1 MIPPELAIM
10 ARIRGGMNVCDS
22 EGLKV
27 GTVEQMYMGVP
38 YGESPEDIVLP
49 PDYIAP
55 TIVEPFIRV
64 DHQGQDLYIPSG
76 AISDVTNDC
85 VRLNVVRDRI
95 PEQGW
100 DERPFYI
107 QG

>member
-1 MIPPELAIM
+1 MIPPELVIM
-10 ARIRGGMNVCDS
+10 ARIREGMNVCDL
-22 EGLKV
+22 EGVKV

-38 YGESPEDIVLP
+38 YGEP
-49 PDYIAP
+49 PPYIAPNIAP

-64 DHQGQDLYIPSG
+64 DHHGQDLYIPSG

-85 VRLNVVRDRI
+85 VVLNVLRDRI

-100 DERPFYI
+100 DQRPFYI